1 MSVEAKESKRPE
13 SSRSFKMPKPSL
25 AYHNEI
31 LKTWMSKI
39 NEHFQNINK
48 NDFSIMQK
56 QD

>member
-31 LKTWMSKI
+31 LKLGC
-39 NEHFQNINK
+39 
-48 NDFSIMQK
+48 QK
-56 QD
+56 SMNTFLEYQ